1 VLNTVLQFER
11 VYTISCVDADSKEE
25 QIEQKE
31 DPIEDVRRNE
41 CVTIEPNWDHNARMR
56 PALTKDE
63 ADTEV

>member
-1 VLNTVLQFER
+1 MLNIVLQFER

-41 CVTIEPNWDHNARMR
+41 RMCDNRAKLGSQCKNAASANQRR
-56 PALTKDE
+56 G
-63 ADTEV
+63 